1 MRSNQDHTLA
11 LAVLA
16 IFKQLILVSY
26 NATDRVLNFEQ
37 SLSVENMQ
45 RLQTSQVCKL
55 HMNRICNIFQ
65 YLYENKKDSSAIS
78 KKQTFEPDRLVTGIT
93 ENFADTV
100 SGYAEVQ
107 VSFTPKSQTTPILIE
122 KTKFELAIFN
132 LLYCSLHNIKN
143 KGASLKLNLY
153 ITENKEQT
161 IFHIRDNSKIIDS
174 EIINHVFLGKD
185 ISFKPDSLF
194 DSVVTLSLNAAVK
207 ATKDMGGNLTYSA
220 LKSGNRYNIIL
231 PKVQETAKVYTAQS
245 ISTYTPNFAYLREIL
260 ASIQVEDLLK
270 DNPLT
275 GDEL

>member
-1 MRSNQDHTLA
+1 MHSNQDYTLIMA
-11 LAVLA
+11 IFA

-26 NATDRVLNFEQ
+26 NATDRVLSFEQ

-78 KKQTFEPDRLVTGIT
+78 KKQTFETERLITGIA

-107 VSFTPKSQTTPILIE
+107 VSFTAKSQTTPVLVE
-122 KTKFELAIFN
+122 KTKLELAIFN
-132 LLYCSLHNIKN
+132 LLYCSLHNIKD
-143 KGASLKLNLY
+143 KGDSLKLNLY

-174 EIINHVFLGKD
+174 EIIHHVFSGRD
-185 ISFKPDSLF
+185 INFSPDSLF
-194 DSVVTLSLNAAVK
+194 DSVVALSLNAAAK
-207 ATKDMGGNLTYSA
+207 ATADMGGTLAYSA
-220 LKSGNRYNIIL
+220 LKSGNRYDVIL
-231 PKVQETAKVYTAQS
+231 PKIQETEKVYAAQS
-245 ISTYTPNFAYLREIL
+245 IATYIPNFAYLREIL
-260 ASIQVEDLLK
+260 ASIEVEELLK
-270 DNPLT
+270 DNPVT

>member
-1 MRSNQDHTLA
+1 MHNSQDYPLIMA
-11 LAVLA
+11 IFA

-55 HMNRICNIFQ
+55 HINRICNIFQ

-78 KKQTFEPDRLVTGIT
+78 KKQTFEPDRLVTGIA

-107 VSFTPKSQTTPILIE
+107 VSFTPKSQATPILIE
-122 KTKFELAIFN
+122 KTRLELAIFN
-132 LLYCSLHNIKN
+132 LLYCSLHNIKD
-143 KGASLKLNLY
+143 KGDSLKLNLY
-153 ITENKEQT
+153 ITESKEQT

-174 EIINHVFLGKD
+174 EIIHHVFSDKD

-194 DSVVTLSLNAAVK
+194 DSVVALSLNAAAK
-207 ATKDMGGNLTYSA
+207 TTADMGGKLTYSA
-220 LKSGNRYNIIL
+220 LKSGNRYDIIL
-231 PKVQETAKVYTAQS
+231 PKTQESEKVYAAQS
-245 ISTYTPNFAYLREIL
+245 IATYMPTFAYLREIL
-260 ASIQVEDLLK
+260 ASIQVEELLR
-270 DNPLT
+270 NHPPT